1 MRSLFGMEWRN
12 IYRGFCMGV
21 SDLIP
26 GVSGGTIAVVLGIY
40 ERLLAAISGFFS
52 REWKKHLGF
61 LIPLAAGVAVAFLTL
76 SHVIKYLLENHYE
89 PTQFFFLGLIL
100 SILPMLMKEANA
112 KETFKAGHIVILI
125 VAAVLV
131 AVTAFFKPDKAAD
144 PITTLTILNTVGL
157 FLAGWMA
164 SMAMLLPGISGS
176 FILLIIGVYPTAI
189 NALTTLNLPLIA
201 VIGAGVM
208 VGFVV
213 SSKGISY
220 LLAHFKSAT
229 FAAIIGLVIG
239 SIAVVFPGIPT
250 GSMSIV
256 SSIIT
261 FILGFA
267 IVSYFSKK

>member
-1 MRSLFGMEWRN
+1 MEWRN

-40 ERLLAAISGFFS
+40 EGLLAAISGFFS

-61 LIPLAAGVAVAFLTL
+61 LIPLAMGVAAAFLTL
-76 SHVIKYLLENHYE
+76 SHVIKYLLEYHNE

-112 KETFKAGHIVILI
+112 KETFKGGHIVILI
-125 VAAVLV
+125 VAAALV
-131 AVTAFFKPDKAAD
+131 AVTALFKPDKAAD
-144 PITTLTILNTVGL
+144 PITTLTILNAIGL

-201 VIGAGVM
+201 VIGTGVM

-220 LLAHFKSAT
+220 LLTHFKSAT

-250 GSMSIV
+250 GGMSIV

-261 FILGFA
+261 FVLGFA
-267 IVSYFSKK
+267 IVSYFSKTK

>member
-1 MRSLFGMEWRN
+1 MEWRN

-61 LIPLAAGVAVAFLTL
+61 LIPLAAGVAVALLTL
-76 SHVIKYLLENHYE
+76 SHVIKYLLEYHYE

-125 VAAVLV
+125 VAAALV

-144 PITTLTILNTVGL
+144 TITTLTILNTIGL

-176 FILLIIGVYPTAI
+176 FILLI
-189 NALTTLNLPLIA
+189 
-201 VIGAGVM
+201 IGAGVM

-239 SIAVVFPGIPT
+239 SIAVVFPGIPA
-250 GSMSIV
+250 GGMSIV

-267 IVSYFSKK
+267 IVSYFSKKK

>member
-1 MRSLFGMEWRN
+1 MEWRN

-52 REWKKHLGF
+52 REWKKHLSF
-61 LIPLAAGVAVAFLTL
+61 LIPLVMGVAAAFLTL
-76 SHVIKYLLENHYE
+76 SHVIKYLLANYYE
-89 PTQFFFLGLIL
+89 PTQFFFLGLIV
-100 SILPMLMKEANA
+100 SILPMLMREANA
-112 KETFKAGHIVILI
+112 KETFKGSHMIVMIIAAIL
-125 VAAVLV
+125 VAA
-131 AVTAFFKPDKAAD
+131 TAFFKPDKAAD
-144 PITTLTILNTVGL
+144 PITTLTVLNTIGL
-157 FLAGWMA
+157 FLTGWLA

-189 NALTTLNLPLIA
+189 HALTTLNLPLIA
-201 VIGAGVM
+201 VIGVGVV

-220 LLAHFKSAT
+220 LLSNYKSTT

-239 SIAVVFPGIPT
+239 SIAVVFPGIPN
-250 GSMSIV
+250 GGISIV

-261 FILGFA
+261 FILGFV
-267 IVSYFSKK
+267 IVSYFGKK

>member
-1 MRSLFGMEWRN
+1 MEWRN

-61 LIPLAAGVAVAFLTL
+61 LIPLAAGVAVALLTL
-76 SHVIKYLLENHYE
+76 SHVIKYLLEYHYE

-100 SILPMLMKEANA
+100 SILPMLMKEANV

-125 VAAVLV
+125 VAAALV

-144 PITTLTILNTVGL
+144 PITTLTILNTIGL

-239 SIAVVFPGIPT
+239 SIAVVFPGIPA
-250 GSMSIV
+250 GGMSIV

-267 IVSYFSKK
+267 IVSYFSKKK

>member
-1 MRSLFGMEWRN
+1 MRSLLNMEWRN

-61 LIPLAAGVAVAFLTL
+61 LIPLGIGVGAAFLTL
-76 SHVIKYLLENHYE
+76 SHVIEYLLEYHYE
-89 PTQFFFLGLIL
+89 PTQFFFLGLIV
-100 SILPMLMKEANA
+100 SILPMLIKEADA
-112 KETFKAGHIVILI
+112 KETFKSGHMVILVI
-125 VAAVLV
+125 SALLVAA
-131 AVTAFFKPDKAAD
+131 TAFFKPDEAAE

-157 FLAGWMA
+157 FLSGWLA

-189 NALTTLNLPLIA
+189 NALTTLNLPLIV

-220 LLAHFKSAT
+220 LLDHYKSET

-239 SIAVVFPGIPT
+239 SLVVVFPGIPT
-250 GSMSIV
+250 GGTSIV

-261 FILGFA
+261 FIAGFA
-267 IVSYFSKK
+267 IVFYFSKK

>member
-1 MRSLFGMEWRN
+1 MEWRN

-40 ERLLAAISGFFS
+40 EQLLAAISGFFS

-61 LIPLAAGVAVAFLTL
+61 LIPLAIGVAAAFLTL
-76 SHVIKYLLENHYE
+76 SHVIKYLLANHYE
-89 PTQFFFLGLIL
+89 PTQFFFLGLIV
-100 SILPMLMKEANA
+100 SILPMLMREADA
-112 KETFKAGHIVILI
+112 KATFKGGHIVLLI
-125 VAAVLV
+125 IAAILV
-131 AVTAFFKPDKAAD
+131 AITAFFKPDKAAD
-144 PITTLTILNTVGL
+144 PITTLTILNTIGL
-157 FLAGWMA
+157 FFAGWMA

-189 NALTTLNLPLIA
+189 HALTTLNLPLIA
-201 VIGAGVM
+201 VIGAGVV

-220 LLAHFKSAT
+220 LLSNYKSAT

-250 GSMSIV
+250 GGISIV

-267 IVSYFSKK
+267 IVSYFGKK